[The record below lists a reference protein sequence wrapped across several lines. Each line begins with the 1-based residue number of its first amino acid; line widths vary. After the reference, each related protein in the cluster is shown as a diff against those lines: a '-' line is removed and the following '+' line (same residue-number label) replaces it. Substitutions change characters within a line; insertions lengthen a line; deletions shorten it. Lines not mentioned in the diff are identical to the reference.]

1 VDPANPDL
9 AARTEND
16 MIYQLLQRAAG
27 ASLVVALVSC
37 GGANQNAA
45 KKQYFVA
52 FSQCN
57 NAEPYRAAQNEL
69 LTRIC
74 SRSPDIRLSIS
85 DGQQDTSKQIAQIE
99 TLILQK
105 PDLLIVAP
113 NERAPLTAVMGKAMA
128 AGIRTICLERDIVE
142 PNYDTYVACD
152 NRAIGKMAGEF
163 IAGQLK
169 VKYGKPRGKIVE
181 LKGLL
186 GVEAQINR
194 HDGAHEVW
202 QQYPD
207 IKVIH
212 EAVADWLQSK
222 GRERMVEILRAQ
234 PEIDV
239 VYGHNDPMA
248 VGAYLAAQ
256 ELGRE
261 KQILFVGVD
270 GLGGPAGGIKKVMD
284 GVLAATFYYPLAVD
298 KAMEIGNRMLREPGF
313 TPEKKYVLA
322 SEIITKENAAEM
334 YQKLTF

>member
-1 VDPANPDL
+1 
-9 AARTEND
+9 
-16 MIYQLLQRAAG
+16 MISIIPRL
-27 ASLVVALVSC
+27 LVVVGLLVLTSC
-37 GGANQNAA
+37 GSKDGTA
-45 KKQYFVA
+45 KEVGGKQYFVA

-69 LTRIC
+69 LTRLVAK
-74 SRSPDIRLSIS
+74 SQDMRLSIT

-128 AGIRTICLERDIVE
+128 AGIKTICLERDIVE
-142 PNYDTYVACD
+142 PNYTTYIACD
-152 NRAIGKMAGEF
+152 NLAIGRQAGEF
-163 IAGQLK
+163 IVEHLK
-169 VKYGKPRGKIVE
+169 KKYGKPQGKIVE

-186 GVEAQINR
+186 GVEGQINR
-194 HDGAHEVW
+194 HGGAHEIFAK
-202 QQYPD
+202 YPGV
-207 IKVIH
+207 KVIH
-212 EAVADWLQSK
+212 EAVADWLQNK
-222 GRERMVEILRAQ
+222 GRERMTEILRAQ

-261 KQILFVGVD
+261 KKMIFVGVD

-284 GVLAATFYYPLAVD
+284 GVLAVTFYYPLAVD

-313 TPEKKYVLA
+313 TPDKKYTLGT
-322 SEIITKENAAEM
+322 EIITPENAAKM
-334 YQKLTF
+334 YERLTF